1 MNDKSY
7 FIEKFSTYNYADD
20 NSMWNASV
28 KIKEV
33 TLNLKYDSKIT
44 TANTI
49 ATAVNRLIV
58 NGKKLYPEEFL

>member
-1 MNDKSY
+1 MNDKFY
-7 FIEKFSTYNYADD
+7 FIEKFSTYYHADD

-28 KIKEV
+28 KIEEV

-49 ATAVNRLIV
+49 ATAVNRFIV
-58 NGKKLYPEEFL
+58 NGKKFYPEKFL